1 MPRHPAIKIYTD
13 GGARGNPG
21 PAAIGIVVCDMD
33 DAVIKE
39 FGEYI
44 GKATNN
50 QAEYRA
56 LIRGLEIAAN
66 YTGDEVVCILDSEL
80 VVRQMAG
87 KYRIRNEE
95 MRKLAEVVTEKKRS
109 FRNVHYLNQP
119 RMTGHLARADEL
131 VNKTLDNLRRPPE
144 PPVSPGITKEAEVGV
159 SNVQNDETPRD
170 GENMMDN
177 GHEMQHEEHGE
188 MTPEEH
194 RAFLERMGISQEED
208 EEWHRTHEP
217 AGQDAQGGEPVNPFQ
232 IGVAFL
238 EFCVMQGWLK
248 KEGVGKTAR
257 YYVTEEGK
265 KELRAF
271 GIDLS
276 R

>member
-1 MPRHPAIKIYTD
+1 MPRHPAIRIYTD

-21 PAAIGIVVCDMD
+21 PAAIGIVVCDSD
-33 DAVIKE
+33 DSVIKE

-66 YTGDEVVCILDSEL
+66 YTSDEVVCVSDSEL

-95 MRKLAEVVTEKKRS
+95 MRKLAEDVTEKSRS
-109 FRNVHYLNQP
+109 FRSVRYLNQP
-119 RMTGHLARADEL
+119 RMTGHLARADAL
-131 VNKTLDNLRRPPE
+131 VNETLDNIRRPPE
-144 PPVSPGITKEAEVGV
+144 PPVNPGITKEAEVGI
-159 SNVQNDETPRD
+159 SKTQNGGTPLSGEDVKDGMDETR
-170 GENMMDN
+170 
-177 GHEMQHEEHGE
+177 HVEHGE

-194 RAFLERMGISQEED
+194 KAFLERMGISQEED

-217 AGQDAQGGEPVNPFQ
+217 AGQDARGGEPVNPMQ
-232 IGVAFL
+232 IGGAFL

-248 KEGVGKTAR
+248 KEGVGRTAR

-271 GIDLS
+271 GIDLA